1 MERVPPAAPR
11 PHYPR
16 HLASEGGEQTDG
28 EGKGRGRGAVG
39 GESGSLCLLGIP

>member
-28 EGKGRGRGAVG
+28 EGKRKRKRW
-39 GESGSLCLLGIP
+39 CWWGI

>member
-16 HLASEGGEQTDG
+16 HLASEGGEHTDG
-28 EGKGRGRGAVG
+28 EGKRRGRGGVG
-39 GESGSLCLLGIP
+39 GESEVCCVC